1 MSRAI
6 ENFGAPLS
14 AVELYYWRLMSFFD
28 AVGKFNHVRGIYDK
42 LDEWMPPEVAT
53 VFQKSYGGNRRIV
66 EEKYFE
72 RKGRIERTWGAV
84 LESCNELGMTYTE
97 QDVREFRPLARSTNP
112 ETQFRTR
119 MRGKVERLHKAAGKE
134 RENRAAGKKPKAIY
148 PQTLRDLIAWYQT
161 PKKK

>member
-28 AVGKFNHVRGIYDK
+28 AVGKFNQVRGIYDK

-97 QDVREFRPLARSTNP
+97 
-112 ETQFRTR
+112 
-119 MRGKVERLHKAAGKE
+119 
-134 RENRAAGKKPKAIY
+134 
-148 PQTLRDLIAWYQT
+148 
-161 PKKK
+161 